1 MKPQNTNRRRGDEAE
16 KLAAEYLERNGY
28 RILERNYHFSHN
40 ETDIIA
46 EDDTYIIFVEVK
58 ARKNTEASLRFGRP
72 AAAVTKSKQ
81 LRLIECARGYLATHF
96 TSKQPRLDV
105 IELYIN
111 SDGAI
116 TKRNTEIK
124 HIKNAFHS

>member
-1 MKPQNTNRRRGDEAE
+1 MKLQNNNRHRGGEAE
-16 KLAAEYLERNGY
+16 ELAARYLEKNGY

-58 ARKNTEASLRFGRP
+58 ARKNTETSLRYGTP

>member
-1 MKPQNTNRRRGDEAE
+1 MKLQNTNRRRGGDAE
-16 KLAAEYLERNGY
+16 EFAARYLEKNGY
-28 RILERNYHFSHN
+28 RIREKNYHFSHN

-58 ARKNTEASLRFGRP
+58 ARKNTESSMRFGRP

-81 LRLIECARGYLATHF
+81 TRLIECARGYLATHF

-105 IELYIN
+105 IELYLN

-116 TKRNTEIK
+116 TKHNTEIK